1 MTRHLNA
8 RGTEHENASDLDIS
22 TKSNSADLATAI
34 DVLNED
40 LIARGIRNRFP
51 SHRII
56 GEESTGSGPVD
67 PIEPNGENTWIID
80 PIDGTT
86 NFASGL
92 PLCCVSI
99 GMCVGGVPH
108 MGVAYA
114 PATDER
120 KYYNLYECTISLS
133 LKS

>member
-1 MTRHLNA
+1 MTRHLDA
-8 RGTEHENASDLDIS
+8 RGTAHEDASDLDIS

-34 DVLNED
+34 DVFNED
-40 LIARGIRNRFP
+40 LIAREIGSRFP

-56 GEESTGSGPVD
+56 GEEWTGSGAVAPID
-67 PIEPNGENTWIID
+67 PDGENTWIID

-99 GMCVGGVPH
+99 GMCVGA
-108 MGVAYA
+108 VAVV
-114 PATDER
+114 EFR
-120 KYYNLYECTISLS
+120 WVECCVGIIIFFAL
-133 LKS
+133 